1 MKPPSAEQ
9 RRSRVSLATSEN
21 GPSFVCIVQ
30 LSSQAAVSFGTSDQA
45 HGTLVDIDVVREL
58 EGLEVDEAWQTVVQ
72 ELPEARKRCHGLF
85 FRVLKPRTLER
96 LGPAY
101 D

>member
-1 MKPPSAEQ
+1 M
-9 RRSRVSLATSEN
+9 
-21 GPSFVCIVQ
+21 
-30 LSSQAAVSFGTSDQA
+30 
-45 HGTLVDIDVVREL
+45 DIDVVREL